1 MIQKLWPISV
11 FVLITLVACGGDPIL
26 LPNLNEAERSQE
38 SVTLPTE
45 YPVLCEIPDWD
56 TSCWQAFAAFEE
68 IAVNNA
74 DLATINAQIA
84 EDSDKAYDHIL
95 SAAKQQQEI
104 SKIRE
109 EQLQIVRRDA
119 FWDVWLRNGIIAI
132 GILLSL

>member
-1 MIQKLWPISV
+1 M
-11 FVLITLVACGGDPIL
+11 
-26 LPNLNEAERSQE
+26 PNLSEAERSTE
-38 SVTLPTE
+38 SVTYPTE

-56 TSCWQAFAAFEE
+56 VSCWQAFAAFEE

-74 DLATINAQIA
+74 DLAILNAQIA
-84 EDSDKAYDHIL
+84 EASDDAYDHIL
-95 SAAKQQQEI
+95 SAAKQQQSI
-104 SKIRE
+104 AQIRE